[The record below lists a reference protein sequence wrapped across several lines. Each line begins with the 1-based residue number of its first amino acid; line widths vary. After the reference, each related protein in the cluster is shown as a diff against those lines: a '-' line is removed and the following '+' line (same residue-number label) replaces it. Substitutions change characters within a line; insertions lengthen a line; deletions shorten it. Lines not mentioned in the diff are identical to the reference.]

1 MDQTKTDPQIKKESL
16 SNKHSLSNKN
26 LSKDDLGMENLSM
39 NDLSNNLKN
48 ENEIFFL
55 TGISGFDELLVKG
68 IPKGSQILISGG
80 PGTMK
85 TTFCLHILVNLS
97 KKGFKCL
104 YLTFEEPEENLI
116 RNVKT
121 YNWDIESLIK
131 NKKLVI
137 KSLDP
142 FKMSRN
148 VETLLAQARGEL
160 LIEINEAINL
170 LPSDF
175 QPDFV
180 VIDSLSAISAG
191 FFGKKEGYRAY
202 MSQIFDTFRK
212 MKINT
217 FLITEIEH
225 STTKYSQS
233 GVEEFLADGVI
244 VLYNFRQSNQRIN
257 AIEIIKLRGVEHKK
271 RIVPFKAI
279 INQGIVVYPIEELFI
294 EEK

>member
-1 MDQTKTDPQIKKESL
+1 
-16 SNKHSLSNKN
+16 
-26 LSKDDLGMENLSM
+26 M
-39 NDLSNNLKN
+39 NQNSNNIQINELKQGN
-48 ENEIFFL
+48 EKLIPEKSNEKNKEIYFL
-55 TGISGFDELLVKG
+55 TGIQGFDDLVGKG
-68 IPKGSQILISGG
+68 FPKGSQILVSGG

-85 TTFCLHILVNLS
+85 TTFCLQILTNLS
-97 KKGFKCL
+97 KKGHKCL

-116 RNVKT
+116 RNVSS
-121 YNWDIESLIK
+121 YGWNIQDLIK
-131 NKKLVI
+131 NKKLMI

-160 LIEINEAINL
+160 LIEINEAKNL
-170 LPSDF
+170 LPNDF
-175 QPDFV
+175 DPEFV

-225 STTKYSQS
+225 STTRYSQS

-244 VLYNFRQSNQRIN
+244 ALYNFRQGNQRIN

-279 INQGIVVYPIEELFI
+279 ANQGIIVYPLEELFI
-294 EEK
+294 QDSQ